1 MVNLT
6 AGLNEEQASAV
17 TSESDEILMR
27 AGAGTGKTRTLTH
40 RIANLNLNHRI
51 GTSSIV
57 AITFTRAAAKEMQDR
72 LLPLIGEHESKRITC
87 CTFHALAVRILQEWG
102 HRINLD
108 KQFTIYS
115 QEDRE
120 EVMKVIINTM
130 GYRTSINKVLNS
142 AEMRIKGPEEKAVW
156 DEYNYQLRRYNAV
169 DLDALIS
176 KVNILF
182 SNHSDVADYY
192 RKQWKYLFVDE
203 FQDTDQQQMEFIR
216 LLNPDHLFCIGDWR
230 QSIYGWRGARVRNIL
245 EFTGAY
251 PNTEVIELNQNYR
264 STGSIVEAANNLISH
279 SGVET
284 GGGLVAHKEGTRF
297 DVVSLVDDDVEMD
310 YVVNQIM
317 ERVQSAK
324 YSDFAILARTNAQI
338 DNFYQALRLESI
350 PCTVLSASDDP
361 LKKPDIKSL
370 LNYLAWIFN
379 PQDETNFKRVIKF
392 PERSLTDMQLQVA
405 EQIAI
410 DRSIPLWAALVGS
423 DEERVVQY
431 ARSLQDI
438 AETVRESASA
448 YDALDVLSRK
458 LNLSER
464 YLERFLNNRNDDL
477 VQAQTYIMYWV
488 ERQQKAGED
497 YSPSA
502 FLKWVKIRD
511 IQEKLMEE
519 RDTVKLMTVH
529 GSKGLEFPTVF
540 LVGMNEGLFP
550 SQNTRDIEEER
561 RLAYV
566 AVTRAENELIITTT
580 ESHNSW
586 GKIISAA
593 PSRFIDE
600 MKFLK
605 SGV

>member
-1 MVNLT
+1 MVNFT

-17 TSESDEILMR
+17 LSESEEILMR

-40 RIANLNLNHRI
+40 RIAHLNLNRRV
-51 GTSSIV
+51 GASSIV
-57 AITFTRAAAKEMQDR
+57 AITFTRAAAKEMKDR
-72 LLPLIGEHESKRITC
+72 LIPLIGEYESKRITC

-102 HRINLD
+102 HRLNLD
-108 KQFTIYS
+108 RQFTIYS

-130 GYRTSINKVLNS
+130 GYRTSVSKVLK
-142 AEMRIKGPEEKAVW
+142 AVDLRIKGLEEQAVW

-176 KVNILF
+176 NVNTLF
-182 SNHSDVADYY
+182 SNHPDVTEYY

-216 LLNPDHLFCIGDWR
+216 LLNPEHLFCIGDWR

-245 EFTGAY
+245 EFTGSY
-251 PNTEVIELNQNYR
+251 PNTEVIELNRNYR
-264 STGSIVEAANNLISH
+264 STVSIVEAANNLISH
-279 SGVET
+279 SGVEI
-284 GGGLVAHKEGTRF
+284 GGGLVAYKEGTSV
-297 DVVSLVDDDVEMD
+297 DVVSLVDDDTEMD
-310 YVVNQIM
+310 YVVSQIK
-317 ERVQSAK
+317 ERVQSAM
-324 YSDFAILARTNAQI
+324 YSDFAILTRTNAQI
-338 DNFYQALRLESI
+338 DIFYQALRRENI

-361 LKKPDIKSL
+361 LKKPDVKSL

-392 PERSLTDMQLQVA
+392 PERSLTDMQLQIA

-410 DRSIPLWAALVGS
+410 DKSISLWEALVDS
-423 DEERVVQY
+423 NEERVVQY
-431 ARSLQDI
+431 AAILQGV
-438 AETVRESASA
+438 AESVRECVSA
-448 YDALDVLSRK
+448 YDALDVLSRRLK
-458 LNLSER
+458 LRERYIER
-464 YLERFLNNRNDDL
+464 YLNNRHEDL
-477 VQAQTYIMYWV
+477 DQAQTYIMYWV
-488 ERQQKAGED
+488 ERQLKAGED
-497 YSPSA
+497 HSPTA
-502 FLKWVKIRD
+502 FLKWIKIRD
-511 IQEKLMEE
+511 IQEKLMED
-519 RDTVKLMTVH
+519 RDAVKLMTVH

-580 ESHNSW
+580 QSHSSW
-586 GKIISAA
+586 GKVIPSE

-600 MKFLK
+600 MKFLN
-605 SGV
+605 G

>member
-1 MVNLT
+1 MVNFT

-17 TSESDEILMR
+17 LSESDEILMR

-40 RIANLNLNHRI
+40 RIAHLNLNHRV
-51 GTSSIV
+51 GASSIV
-57 AITFTRAAAKEMQDR
+57 AITFTRAAAKEMKDR
-72 LLPLIGEHESKRITC
+72 LVPLIGEHESKRITC

-102 HRINLD
+102 HRLNLD
-108 KQFTIYS
+108 RQFTIYS

-120 EVMKVIINTM
+120 EVMKVIIKTM
-130 GYRTSINKVLNS
+130 GYRTSVSKVLK
-142 AEMRIKGPEEKAVW
+142 AVDLRINGLEEQAVW
-156 DEYNYQLRRYNAV
+156 DEYDYQLRRYNAV

-176 KVNILF
+176 KVNTLF
-182 SNHSDVADYY
+182 SNHPDVADYY

-245 EFTGAY
+245 EFTGTY
-251 PNTEVIELNQNYR
+251 PNTEVIELNRNYR
-264 STGSIVEAANNLISH
+264 STVSIVEAANNLISH
-279 SGVET
+279 SGVGI
-284 GGGLVAHKEGTRF
+284 GGGLVAYKEGTSV
-297 DVVSLVDDDVEMD
+297 DVVSLVDDDTEMD
-310 YVVNQIM
+310 YVISQIK
-317 ERVQSAK
+317 ERVQSAE

-338 DNFYQALRLESI
+338 DNFYQALRRENI

-361 LKKPDIKSL
+361 LKKPDVKSL

-392 PERSLTDMQLQVA
+392 PERSLTDMQLQIA

-410 DRSIPLWAALVGS
+410 DKSIPLWEALVDS
-423 DEERVVQY
+423 NEERVVQY
-431 ARSLQDI
+431 AAILQGV
-438 AETVRESASA
+438 AESVRECVSA
-448 YDALDVLSRK
+448 YDALDVLSRRLK
-458 LNLSER
+458 LRERYIER
-464 YLERFLNNRNDDL
+464 YLNNRLEDL
-477 VQAQTYIMYWV
+477 DQAQTYIMYWV
-488 ERQQKAGED
+488 ERQLKAAED
-497 YSPSA
+497 HSPTA

-511 IQEKLMEE
+511 IQEKLMED
-519 RDTVKLMTVH
+519 RDAVKLMTIH

-580 ESHNSW
+580 KSHSSW
-586 GKIISAA
+586 GNVIPSE

-600 MKFLK
+600 MKFLN
-605 SGV
+605 G